1 MRALIVA
8 LFLIVSAGSSLV
20 VSAAAGAAQP
30 PKPGTEP
37 APTAAAELKQMQ
49 GSWGYHSQ
57 TIGGWELPKDRWDA
71 IWVKVEGDL
80 MTKTGRAGGGL
91 KYKIKLD
98 PAADPKTIDLV
109 SHEHPS
115 GKTFIHKGI
124 YRWEDG
130 VLRLCFDNTGKERP
144 KEFVSPDGQDNIYM
158 SVLKR
163 KEK

>member
-1 MRALIVA
+1 MRVLIVA

-20 VSAAAGAAQP
+20 VSVAVGAAQP
-30 PKPGTEP
+30 PKPGPEP
-37 APTAAAELKQMQ
+37 APTPAAELKRMQ
-49 GSWGYHSQ
+49 GAWAYHSQ
-57 TIGGWELPKDRWDA
+57 TIGGWELPKDQRDA
-71 IWVKVEGDL
+71 IWVEVKGDL
-80 MTKTGRAGGGL
+80 MTKTGGAGGRL

-115 GKTFIHKGI
+115 GKTFVQKGI
-124 YRWEDG
+124 YRWEG
-130 VLRLCFDNTGKERP
+130 EVLRLCFDNTGKERP

>member
-1 MRALIVA
+1 
-8 LFLIVSAGSSLV
+8 
-20 VSAAAGAAQP
+20 
-30 PKPGTEP
+30 
-37 APTAAAELKQMQ
+37 MQ
-49 GSWGYHSQ
+49 GSWTYHSQ
-57 TIGGWELPKDRWDA
+57 TIGGWELPKDRRDA
-71 IWVKVEGDL
+71 IWVEVKGDL
-80 MTKTGRAGGGL
+80 WVLTDGRL

-98 PAADPKTIDLV
+98 PAADPRTIDLV

-115 GKTFIHKGI
+115 GKTFIQKGI

-144 KEFVSPDGQDNIYM
+144 RGFASPDGQDNISM